1 MFYQEM
7 QKIANSVLKQFRQ
20 GDIKLY
26 HYTESS
32 GGTLDEPAELKEDI
46 YDLDATISGVSY
58 EYLITN
64 NYVAASDITITA
76 AVIPDIY
83 ITINDFIKIKG
94 EKYKLIKDIS
104 VAPTAVEGTGQ
115 PVVWRFICRKG

>member
-7 QKIANSVLKQFRQ
+7 QKIAGSVLKQFRQ

-32 GGTLDEPAELKEDI
+32 GGTLDEPAELKETI
-46 YDLDATISGVSY
+46 YNLDATISGVSY

-64 NYVAASDITITA
+64 NYVVASDITVTA
-76 AVIPDIY
+76 AVIPNVY
-83 ITINDFIKIKG
+83 ITINDFIKIEG

>member
-7 QKIANSVLKQFRQ
+7 QKIAGSVLKQFRQ

-26 HYTESS
+26 HYTKSS
-32 GGTLDEPAELKEDI
+32 GGTLDEPAELKETI
-46 YDLDATISGVSY
+46 YNLDATISGISY

-64 NYVAASDITITA
+64 NYVVASDITVTA
-76 AVIPDIY
+76 AVIPNVY